1 MVILIIL
8 ILLILVILIRTLRF
22 KPKAEANL
30 SSPAVS
36 VNEEKIVAD
45 MQSMIRCK
53 TVSDRDESAVDW
65 TEFEK
70 FQTLLN
76 EIFPKIHEKTALLHL
91 GKTGLLYHLPGKDS
105 KKCAVMMAHYDV
117 VPAEE
122 DAWDKP
128 PFEGIVE
135 DGILW
140 GRGTLDT
147 KGSLLGI
154 MEALEQ
160 LLGDGFV
167 PACDLYLSFSGDEEI
182 SGSSCPAIVD
192 WFQQQGITPDLVLD
206 EGGAVVDHSFPGYDG
221 MCAMVGI
228 AEKGFM
234 NVKFSMD
241 SQGGH
246 ASTPPAKQVL
256 GHLSR
261 ALLKLEKQPFPCRFT
276 KPVLELFNTAGRH
289 SNFFYRMIFSNLWC
303 FKPVLNLVGK
313 LSGGELS
320 AMMRTSVALTM
331 FEGSKAYNVLPPH
344 GSFGANLRL
353 MPGETMDSA
362 MKYLKKV
369 IGNENITVTALDGND
384 PSPVS
389 DLHCEA
395 WETVKTAIRQTWPEA
410 VVSPYLM
417 LACSDSRHYNRI
429 TDKVYRFSPMHLSKE
444 ERKMIHGNNERI
456 PVETLCSTV
465 KFYLRLLQQL

>member
-1 MVILIIL
+1 MVILILLAIL
-8 ILLILVILIRTLRF
+8 IAIILIRTFAF
-22 KPKAEANL
+22 KPKSQE
-30 SSPAVS
+30 AVS
-36 VNEEKIVAD
+36 DFPVCVDEEKITLH
-45 MQSMIRCK
+45 MQEMIRCK
-53 TVSDRDESAVDW
+53 TISNRDESKMELG
-65 TEFEK
+65 EFEK
-70 FQTLLN
+70 FQQLLKDRY
-76 EIFPKIHEKTALLHL
+76 PRIHEACSLTKL
-91 GKTGLLYHLPGKDS
+91 GLTGLLYHMPGKDAS
-105 KKCAVMMAHYDV
+105 KCAVMMAHYDV

-122 DAWDKP
+122 DAWEKP
-128 PFEGIVE
+128 AFDGIVE

-147 KGSLLGI
+147 KGTLLGI

-160 LLGDGFV
+160 LLEGGFV
-167 PACDLYLSFSGDEEI
+167 PACDLYLSFSGDEET
-182 SGSSCPAIVD
+182 SGHSCPAIVD
-192 WFQQQGITPDLVLD
+192 WFEAQGIKPDLVLD

-234 NVKFSMD
+234 NVKFTMD

-276 KPVLELFNTAGRH
+276 KPVLELFDNVGRH
-289 SNFFYRMIFSNLWC
+289 SNFLYRMIFANLWC
-303 FKPVLNLVGK
+303 FKPVLNLVGR
-313 LSGGELS
+313 LSGGELN

-344 GSFGANLRL
+344 GFFGANLRL
-353 MPGETMDSA
+353 MPGETLESA
-362 MKYLKKV
+362 MEQLKKS
-369 IGNENITVTALDGND
+369 IGNEKIDITLLEGND
-384 PSPVS
+384 PSPCS
-389 DLHCEA
+389 DTSGPA
-395 WETVKTAIRQTWPEA
+395 WNCVKTAIRQTWPEA

-444 ERKMIHGNNERI
+444 ERKMIHGNNERV
-456 PVETLCSTV
+456 PVETLCKTV
-465 KFYLRLLQQL
+465 QFYLRLLQQL